1 VSNKKNIKPGVANSI
16 TIRAQYPN
24 IPGML
29 AKILN
34 TISKNKGD
42 MSAID
47 VVSIEG
53 NSIVRDLTI
62 NTSGNDHAEKIIIK
76 LKQIEHV
83 KIQNVSDQTF
93 LMHLGGKIEV
103 NSTFEITTR
112 DDMSKAYT
120 PGVGRVSSYIHETPE
135 SVWSLTGKSHSIA
148 VVTDGSAVLG
158 LGDIGPESALPVM
171 EGKAMILKNFANV
184 NAWPICLDTKDPDE
198 IVDIVKSIAPGFGG
212 INLEDISAP
221 RCFYIE
227 QRLNQELDIPV
238 FHDDQHGTAI
248 VVLAALINSL
258 KIVNK
263 KAKDLKV
270 VIAGVGAAG
279 IACGNILM
287 EYGVKNIIGVD
298 SKGIVSKDRNYNN
311 NKYKSIFAKKTN
323 PQNIKG
329 DLSKALKN
337 ADCFIGLAG
346 PGIVD
351 TNMLEKMSKNS
362 IVFALANPTPEIMPE
377 LIPNN
382 VLIMATGRSDYPNQV
397 NNSLAFPGI
406 FKGLLEV
413 RAKTISNGM
422 KISAAKAIASVIPKN
437 LLSADFIIPSVFD
450 KNVVEEVS
458 KSIASTAVKEGV
470 SRKRKNEPNY
480 YSFKN

>member
-1 VSNKKNIKPGVANSI
+1 
-16 TIRAQYPN
+16 
-24 IPGML
+24 
-29 AKILN
+29 
-34 TISKNKGD
+34 
-42 MSAID
+42 
-47 VVSIEG
+47 
-53 NSIVRDLTI
+53 
-62 NTSGNDHAEKIIIK
+62 
-76 LKQIEHV
+76 
-83 KIQNVSDQTF
+83 
-93 LMHLGGKIEV
+93 
-103 NSTFEITTR
+103 
-112 DDMSKAYT
+112 
-120 PGVGRVSSYIHETPE
+120 
-135 SVWSLTGKSHSIA
+135 
-148 VVTDGSAVLG
+148 
-158 LGDIGPESALPVM
+158 
-171 EGKAMILKNFANV
+171 MILKNFADV
-184 NAWPICLDTKDPDE
+184 NAWPICLNTKDPDE

-287 EYGVKNIIGVD
+287 DYGVKNIIGVD

-323 PQNIKG
+323 PENIKG

>member
-1 VSNKKNIKPGVANSI
+1 MDNKKNIKPGVANSI

-53 NSIVRDLTI
+53 KSIVRDLTI
-62 NTSGNDHAEKIIIK
+62 NTLGNDHAEKIIIK

-120 PGVGRVSSYIHETPE
+120 PGVGRVSSYIHKAPE
-135 SVWSLTGKSHSIA
+135 SVWSLTGKSHTIA

-158 LGDIGPESALPVM
+158 LGDIGPEAALPVM
-171 EGKAMILKNFANV
+171 EGKAMILKNFADV
-184 NAWPICLDTKDPDE
+184 NAWPICLNTKDPDE
-198 IVDIVKSIAPGFGG
+198 IVDIVKSLSPGFGG

-287 EYGVKNIIGVD
+287 DYGVKNIIGVD

-323 PQNIKG
+323 PKNIKG

-351 TNMLEKMSKNS
+351 TNMLEKMSKNG

-437 LLSADFIIPSVFD
+437 LLSPDFIIPSVFD

>member
-1 VSNKKNIKPGVANSI
+1 
-16 TIRAQYPN
+16 
-24 IPGML
+24 M
-29 AKILN
+29 
-34 TISKNKGD
+34 
-42 MSAID
+42 
-47 VVSIEG
+47 
-53 NSIVRDLTI
+53 
-62 NTSGNDHAEKIIIK
+62 
-76 LKQIEHV
+76 
-83 KIQNVSDQTF
+83 
-93 LMHLGGKIEV
+93 
-103 NSTFEITTR
+103 
-112 DDMSKAYT
+112 
-120 PGVGRVSSYIHETPE
+120 
-135 SVWSLTGKSHSIA
+135 
-148 VVTDGSAVLG
+148 
-158 LGDIGPESALPVM
+158 
-171 EGKAMILKNFANV
+171 
-184 NAWPICLDTKDPDE
+184 
-198 IVDIVKSIAPGFGG
+198 
-212 INLEDISAP
+212 
-221 RCFYIE
+221 
-227 QRLNQELDIPV
+227 

-263 KAKDLKV
+263 KTKDLKV

-287 EYGVKNIIGVD
+287 DYGVKNIIGVD

-323 PQNIKG
+323 PKNIKG

-346 PGIVD
+346 PGIVN
-351 TNMLEKMSKNS
+351 TSMLEKMSKNS

>member
-1 VSNKKNIKPGVANSI
+1 MNDNKNIKPGVANSI

-24 IPGML
+24 ITGML
-29 AKILN
+29 AKIIS

-53 NSIVRDLTI
+53 NNITRDLTI
-62 NTSGNDHAEKIIIK
+62 NTSGDDHADKIIEK
-76 LKQIEHV
+76 LQKLEKV
-83 KIQNVSDQTF
+83 EIQNVSDQTF

-103 NSTFEITTR
+103 NSSFEITTR
-112 DDMSKAYT
+112 DEMSKAYT
-120 PGVGRVSSYIHETPE
+120 PGVGRVSSYINQTPE
-135 SVWSLTGKSHSIA
+135 SVWSLTGKSNSIA
-148 VVTDGSAVLG
+148 VVTDGTAVLG
-158 LGDIGPESALPVM
+158 LGDIGPEAALPVM

-184 NAWPICLDTKDPDE
+184 NAWPICLDTKDADE
-198 IVDIVKSIAPGFGG
+198 IIDVIKHIAPGFGG

-227 QRLNQELDIPV
+227 QRLKQELDIPV

-258 KIVNK
+258 KLVNK
-263 KAKDLKV
+263 KPTELKV

-287 EYGVKNIIGVD
+287 DYGVKNIIGVD
-298 SKGIVSKDRNYNN
+298 SKGIVSKNRNYDNN
-311 NKYKSIFAKKTN
+311 IYKSNFAKITN
-323 PQNIKG
+323 PENING
-329 DLSKALKN
+329 DLAKALNK

-346 PGIVD
+346 PNLVSSE
-351 TNMLEKMSKNS
+351 MLKKMNKNS
-362 IVFALANPTPEIMPE
+362 IVFALANPVPEIMPE
-377 LIPNN
+377 FVPNN
-382 VLIMATGRSDYPNQV
+382 ITVMATGRSDYPNQV

-406 FKGLLEV
+406 FKGLLDV

-422 KISAAKAIASVIPKN
+422 KISAAKAISAVIPNK
-437 LLSADFIIPSVFD
+437 LLNPDFIIPSVFD
-450 KNVVEEVS
+450 KNVVEQVS
-458 KSIASTAVKEGV
+458 KSIASQAIKEGV